1 MNQNFSHD
9 RIAGSLVAAA
19 CGDALGARFEFK
31 PPSFEPSPID
41 MEAGGSFNWRKG
53 QWTDDTEM
61 SILIALEL
69 ARGGDLE
76 SDDSL
81 GRLARD
87 FAGWARRAQDIGMQT
102 SSVLHNVDPVTGTAA
117 DAFAA
122 AHEFQ
127 MHRPDACGNGA
138 LMRTAPVAL
147 AFLDDEPRMIEAA
160 RRVSRLTHPH
170 IDSQD
175 ACAIWC
181 VAIGIAIREAR
192 LDIREAIDR
201 AVDPDR
207 RALWHGRIDEA
218 DKAGEVHRIANNGWA
233 VAALQAAW
241 ICVSNSETLEEAI
254 EWGTRAGNDTDTVA
268 AIAGALAGAR
278 WGVSAIPA
286 RWRRFLNGWPRARA
300 HELIAH
306 TDRSAELLTAF
317 DDSKFGWMNGRDLIA
332 LALSAAVGGAPVAG
346 KGWPL
351 VKDMGGR
358 ESKWTQLQF
367 DLDVVLGAE
376 GDAQELEDCDA
387 VVSLSRVGYDFV
399 GGQEHIEFWLIDST
413 SGEANPNLDFVLRDA
428 AKTIADL
435 RAEGKKV
442 FLHCVAAHNRTPT
455 VAALYSALYCNV
467 DVDEAIRVVDEQCK
481 TYYGSN
487 PFLRDTVRQIAR
499 SAR

>member
-1 MNQNFSHD
+1 MKAQHSHD
-9 RIAGSLVAAA
+9 RIVGTLVGAAA
-19 CGDALGARFEFK
+19 GDALGARFEFQ
-31 PPSFEPSPID
+31 PPSFAPSPID
-41 MEAGGSFNWRKG
+41 MEAGGQFNWRKG

-61 SILIALEL
+61 SVLVALEL
-69 ARGGDLE
+69 ARGGDLKSE
-76 SDDSL
+76 ESL

-87 FAGWARRAQDIGMQT
+87 FAGWARRATDIGMQT
-102 SSVLHNVDPVTGTAA
+102 SSVLHNVDPETGTAA
-117 DAFAA
+117 QAFAA
-122 AHEFQ
+122 AAAFQ
-127 MHRPDACGNGA
+127 AHSPESCGNGA

-147 AFLDDEPRMIEAA
+147 AYLDDEKSMIEVA
-160 RRVSRLTHPH
+160 RSVSSLTHPH

-181 VAIGIAIREAR
+181 VAIGIAVRDGE
-192 LDIREAIDR
+192 LDIRDAIDR
-201 AVDPDR
+201 AVSADR
-207 RALWHGRIDEA
+207 RELWHTRIDDAE
-218 DKAGEVHRIANNGWA
+218 KAGEVHRIASNGWA

-241 ICVSNSETLEEAI
+241 IAVINAESLEEAI

-286 RWRRFLNGWPRARA
+286 RWRRFLNGWPRAHA

-306 TDRSAELLTAF
+306 RDRTEPLLTVF
-317 DDSKFGWMNGRDLIA
+317 DDGKYGWMNSRDLIA
-332 LALSAAVGGAPVAG
+332 LAMAAVSGGAPVGG

-358 ESKWTQLQF
+358 ETKWVQLQY

-376 GDAQELEDCDA
+376 GDAQDLEDCDA
-387 VVSLSRVGYDFV
+387 VVSLSRVGYNFL
-399 GGQEHIEFWLIDST
+399 GAQEHIEFWLIDSQDPE
-413 SGEANPNLDFVLRDA
+413 SNPNLEYVLRDA

-442 FLHCVAAHNRTPT
+442 FLHCVAAHNRTPS
-455 VAALYSALYCNV
+455 VGALYSALYCNV

-481 TYYGSN
+481 THHSSN
-487 PFLRDTVRQIAR
+487 PFLRGVVRDIAK
-499 SAR
+499 SGH